1 MIAVSV
7 GLGVLRLIV
16 FNSER
21 EILSATIIGIKTD
34 IHSFSG
40 GYFFLN
46 NDDNAVVIGNN
57 KLACYPTAHVR
68 QKDEVY
74 SLDPIWKSD
83 DLVKLII
90 GHKHVIDDAENV
102 LYVAMGYSI

>member
-1 MIAVSV
+1 MVYC
-7 GLGVLRLIV
+7 
-16 FNSER
+16 NSLFSTLNVKSCR
-21 EILSATIIGIKTD
+21 QPLFIGIKTD